1 MAGER
6 GLWYKMSFLDGSA
19 RIPFLWRGPG
29 IVCQA
34 LAGPASQLDLA
45 PTLAELAGAGPPE
58 AEFVGRS
65 LAPALRGEEGADV
78 PVIAE
83 YLAEG
88 VTNPAVMVRS
98 GRYKLIRCPGDPDLL
113 YDLDADPRELRNLA
127 DDPSH
132 ARAREEL
139 EAEVERRWDLAVL
152 RGEVLESQTRRRLVA
167 TALASGAHTPWDHQ
181 PHFDASRQYV
191 RGPAAE
197 HPRPGAPL
205 VPGGLPVPDDPPP
218 PG

>member
-1 MAGER
+1 
-6 GLWYKMSFLDGSA
+6 
-19 RIPFLWRGPG
+19 
-29 IVCQA
+29 V
-34 LAGPASQLDLA
+34 AGPVSQLDLA
-45 PTLAELAGAGPPE
+45 PTLAELAGAAPSDAGF
-58 AEFVGRS
+58 AGRS
-65 LAPALRGEEGADV
+65 LAPALHGGEAAKA
-78 PVIAE
+78 PVISE

-88 VTNPAVMVRS
+88 VTNPAVMVRR

-139 EAEVERRWDLAVL
+139 GAEAERRWDLAAL
-152 RGEVLESQTRRRLVA
+152 REEVLESQAQRRLVGS
-167 TALASGAHTPWDHQ
+167 ALACGAHTPWDHQ
-181 PHFDASRQYV
+181 PFFDASRRYV

-205 VPGGLPVPDDPPP
+205 VPGGLPIPDDLPPS
-218 PG
+218 G